1 MCDSALDVSR
11 FRKYWQRFLRIMQRC
26 GSNMEAGI
34 SASRNTQDRK
44 EKTGVSVS
52 LLQLTQPLFDGHCS
66 GSFAKGLSTVYEKP
80 RIRLAFDTGS
90 WVPLG
95 TFEQYHSVYSLC
107 GSASVVVVCED
118 ILRECGSFLVVEHWR
133 DIEIHE
139 RIPHTEIAI

>member
-1 MCDSALDVSR
+1 MNDGLRSNVS
-11 FRKYWQRFLRIMQRC
+11 WSC
-26 GSNMEAGI
+26 GWRRREGMTAEA
-34 SASRNTQDRK
+34 TQHYS
-44 EKTGVSVS
+44 E
-52 LLQLTQPLFDGHCS
+52 PPMFEGHCS
-66 GSFAKGLSTVYEKP
+66 GSFAKGLPTVYEKP

-133 DIEIHE
+133 DIEVHE